1 MRIDVVGRNFEI
13 TEAIRQHAEN
23 KAQKLTKFY
32 DGVQAVRVTV
42 AKHDHHHK
50 GPFDVELVIDVE
62 KHEDFIVHVKL
73 EDVYFAIDEAVQ
85 KGSRQLTDFKE
96 KLKDGKR

>member
-13 TEAIRQHAEN
+13 TQAIRQHAEA

-32 DGVQAVRVTV
+32 DGVQAVTITV

-50 GPFDVELVIDVE
+50 GPFDIELVIDVE
-62 KHEDFIVHVKL
+62 KHEDFVVHVKL
-73 EDVYFAIDEAVQ
+73 EDVYVAIDEAVQ